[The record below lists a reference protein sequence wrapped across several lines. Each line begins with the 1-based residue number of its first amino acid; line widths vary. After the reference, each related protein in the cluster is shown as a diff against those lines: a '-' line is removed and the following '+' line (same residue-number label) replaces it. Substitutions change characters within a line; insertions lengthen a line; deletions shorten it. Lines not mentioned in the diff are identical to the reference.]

1 MVWKILVINA
11 GSSSIKWQI
20 FQKDNLELLGVGLIE
35 RIGLDNGL
43 IKMTFLEKDYKFSAN
58 FANHTEAL
66 EKQIAIWQ
74 ENKLVED
81 LSEFEL
87 VGFRIVHG
95 GASFNSPAK
104 LDANAIAK
112 IEEASKFAPLHNP
125 GAIATIEA
133 IKKLLP
139 KAKLGASFDTAFH
152 ASIPKLNYTYPIDKE
167 IAKKYGIRKYGF
179 HGISHKFIS
188 TQVEKIYNSDKV
200 NFVNMHIG
208 NGISLCAIKDS
219 ASVDTSM
226 GMTPLAGVAMGTR
239 SGDVDPSILPYLAT
253 EANFSFSEIDQLLNK
268 KSGLLGLSGIS
279 SDLRDVIKAAENGN
293 VDASFALEVY
303 VQKIVDYLVNY
314 INKVGKDI
322 QALVFTGGVGENSAF
337 IRKSIIEKISLPKL
351 NLVLDYE
358 KNTKPIPT
366 FGPIEKISATE
377 SDLEIF
383 VIKTNE
389 ELLIAKNALKVWTN

>member
-1 MVWKILVINA
+1 MIWKILVINA

-125 GAIATIEA
+125 GALATIKA

>member
-1 MVWKILVINA
+1 MIWKILVINA

-125 GAIATIEA
+125 GALATIEA

-253 EANFSFSEIDQLLNK
+253 EVNFSFSEIDQLLNK

>member
-1 MVWKILVINA
+1 MIWKILVINA

-125 GAIATIEA
+125 GALATIEA

>member
-1 MVWKILVINA
+1 MIWKILVINA

-125 GAIATIEA
+125 GALATIEA

-279 SDLRDVIKAAENGN
+279 SDLRDVINAAENGN

-389 ELLIAKNALKVWTN
+389 ELLIAKNALKVWAN